1 MTRVNIFGIEN
12 CGKCKKALGR
22 LDNLFRQS
30 AELEKHVQVN
40 YYDQATVDGRAEG
53 AWYDVDDTLPV
64 VVIEKDNRH
73 IARWEGRA
81 PKSEELLLC
90 LESARGAVAAG

>member
-1 MTRVNIFGIEN
+1 MLRVNIFGLQN
-12 CGKCKKALGR
+12 CGDCLRMKGRVENALRRFGLSR
-22 LDNLFRQS
+22 
-30 AELEKHVQVN
+30 HVQVVFW
-40 YYDQATVDGRAEG
+40 DQNTVDGRAEG